1 MTRIKPINLEHLG
14 TQRPEAALTA
24 GGTPVAATSRRQW
37 LSWAAWAALV
47 AFIAWQQFGPIPT
60 PGPGPNPID
69 AEGLHVLIVRDPSKT
84 ITAGQASVVNSVA
97 VAEWSKANNAKFRR
111 YDVADDL
118 TKEDRVWRE
127 MRALV
132 TDPPSMV
139 TLRNKRAN
147 VGPIPDGIPAVT
159 AQLER
164 LK

>member
-1 MTRIKPINLEHLG
+1 MPDIDF
-14 TQRPEAALTA
+14 EALRASRSR
-24 GGTPVAATSRRQW
+24 PVAIPDPQPQLSSRRDW
-37 LSWAAWAALV
+37 LRYIALCAV
-47 AFIAWQQFGPIPT
+47 AFVLAWFLFGGRDA
-60 PGPGPNPID
+60 GPAPNPID
-69 AEGLHVLIVRDPSKT
+69 ADGLHVLIVRDPGKQ

-97 VAEWSKANNAKFRR
+97 VSEWCKANDAKFRR

-139 TLRNKRAN
+139 TLRKGRAS

>member
-1 MTRIKPINLEHLG
+1 MPDIDF
-14 TQRPEAALTA
+14 AALRA
-24 GGTPVAATSRRQW
+24 SRSRPAANPAPQSQPSPRREW
-37 LSWAAWAALV
+37 LRYIALCAV
-47 AFIAWQQFGPIPT
+47 AFGLAWVLFGGRD

-69 AEGLHVLIVRDPSKT
+69 AEGLHVLIVRDPDKT

-111 YDVADDL
+111 YDAADDL

-127 MRALV
+127 MRATV
-132 TDPPSMV
+132 TDPPAIV
-139 TLRNKRAN
+139 TLRNGRAS
-147 VGPIPDGIPAVT
+147 VGPIPDGIDAAK

>member
-1 MTRIKPINLEHLG
+1 MPDIDFD
-14 TQRPEAALTA
+14 ALRASRNRSTPQPVVVSAKDWQA
-24 GGTPVAATSRRQW
+24 GKRRDW
-37 LSWAAWAALV
+37 LRYIALCLLAFGLAW
-47 AFIAWQQFGPIPT
+47 FMFGGRDST
-60 PGPGPNPID
+60 PGPNPID
-69 AEGLHVLIVRDPSKT
+69 ADGLHVLIIRDPSKQ

-97 VAEWSKANNAKFRR
+97 VSDWAKANDAKFRR

-139 TLRNKRAN
+139 TLRNGRAS
-147 VGPIPDGIPAVT
+147 VGPIPDGIPAAT

>member
-1 MTRIKPINLEHLG
+1 MPNIDF
-14 TQRPEAALTA
+14 AALR
-24 GGTPVAATSRRQW
+24 AARQPQLAAPIAPQQPQRHEWVRYAAFAIAAILLALW
-37 LSWAAWAALV
+37 LSGR
-47 AFIAWQQFGPIPT
+47 GPTPT

-84 ITAGQASVVNSVA
+84 ITAGQASVVNSTA
-97 VAEWSKANNAKFRR
+97 VADWAKSNSAKFRR

-132 TDPPSMV
+132 TDPPSLV
-139 TLRNKRAN
+139 TLKNKRAN
-147 VGPIPDGIPAVT
+147 VGPIPDGIPAAT

>member
-1 MTRIKPINLEHLG
+1 MPDIDFDALRASRS
-14 TQRPEAALTA
+14 RPAVNSAQQPQSPPRRDWLRHVALCA
-24 GGTPVAATSRRQW
+24 IAFALAWFLFGGRDSA
-37 LSWAAWAALV
+37 
-47 AFIAWQQFGPIPT
+47 
-60 PGPGPNPID
+60 PGPNPID
-69 AEGLHVLIVRDPSKT
+69 ADGLHVLIIRDPGKQ

-97 VAEWSKANNAKFRR
+97 VSDWAKANDAKFRR

-139 TLRNKRAN
+139 TLRNGRAS
-147 VGPIPDGIPAVT
+147 VGPIPDGIPAAT